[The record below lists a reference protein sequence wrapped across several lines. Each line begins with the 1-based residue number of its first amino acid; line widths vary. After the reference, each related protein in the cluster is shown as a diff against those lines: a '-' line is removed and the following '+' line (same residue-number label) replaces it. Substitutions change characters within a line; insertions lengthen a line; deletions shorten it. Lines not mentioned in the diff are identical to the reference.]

1 MATLTTIS
9 APTITA
15 SSITSPLTYMDTGN
29 GMIEYTG
36 SVFLNNNGSVDII
49 TNNSGYSRVVGFG
62 YFMGVMSASSWTFGH
77 FSFQCS
83 RYETSYTNLLQ
94 SDWGGYSISNYQNPS
109 NVDINSVRFTNTSG
123 DSGTFYFTFLLQN
136 HVSESSS
143 YLTRIK

>member
-9 APTITA
+9 APTISA

-29 GMIEYTG
+29 GMIEYAG

-49 TNNSGYSRVVGFG
+49 TNNSGYARVVGLG
-62 YFMGVMSASSWTFGH
+62 YFMAVRSSTSWSFGH
-77 FSFQCS
+77 FTFQCS
-83 RYETSYTNLLQ
+83 RYGTGYTNIME
-94 SDWGGYSISNYQNPS
+94 SDWGGYSISNYQDPN

>member
-9 APTITA
+9 APTISA

-29 GMIEYTG
+29 GMIEYAG
-36 SVFLNNNGSVDII
+36 SVFLNNNGSVDIL
-49 TNNSGYSRVVGFG
+49 TNNSGYSRVVGLG
-62 YFMGVMSASSWTFGH
+62 YFMAVRSSSSWSFGH

-94 SDWGGYSISNYQNPS
+94 SDWGGYSIANYQNPG